1 MLPGKKQRSTETKML
16 GNDRVLK
23 LTQREP
29 GTSPGLIGTEVFKG
43 VNDLHAMYNTET
55 GLWYFK
61 LDRGEIPQ
69 ALKQH
74 FTSFSHAFKHAK
86 TYFEGKK
93 INVVEEYIAQSASS

>member
-23 LTQREP
+23 LTQRNP
-29 GTSPGLIGTEVFKG
+29 NSSPGLIGREVFKG
-43 VNDLHAMYNTET
+43 ANELHAMYNTDT

-61 LDRGEIPQ
+61 LDRGDVPE
-69 ALKQH
+69 ALRQH

-93 INVVEEYIAQSASS
+93 IDIAEEYIAQSAAS